1 MVDKIEGMNRIVISE
16 DYTLDGKKCH
26 KLGKS
31 KSDKWPVE
39 DGHEMDQATCFQYY
53 NPVILEYIASRI

>member
-1 MVDKIEGMNRIVISE
+1 MKKIFIILSVFIFTTSSAIS
-16 DYTLDGKKCH
+16 DGHDIKK
-26 KLGKS
+26 
-31 KSDKWPVE
+31 